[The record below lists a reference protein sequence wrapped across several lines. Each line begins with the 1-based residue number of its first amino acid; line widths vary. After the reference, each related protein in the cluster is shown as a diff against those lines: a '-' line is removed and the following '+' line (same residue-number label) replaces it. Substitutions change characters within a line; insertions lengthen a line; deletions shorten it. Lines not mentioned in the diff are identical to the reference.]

1 MQQPLIAV
9 PIEKDGEEEV
19 RYFVDEEQAD
29 TALNARRRGSLLI
42 LTIAHGSSAFKD
54 LEDIG
59 EALRPSS

>member
-9 PIEKDGEEEV
+9 PSEKDGEEEV

-42 LTIAHGSSAFKD
+42 LMIGHGSSAFKD
-54 LEDIG
+54 LEGIG